1 MPTQVRTVVSGDD
14 SDVHDEPH
22 IEGRRVTV
30 LQIHE
35 RVEGRGLDPD
45 TVAARFDLDVAAV
58 YYALAYYHDHPAE
71 MAAVRDD
78 REQAG
83 AEIRE
88 RIERPDGVSPSSATD
103 E

>member
-1 MPTQVRTVVSGDD
+1 MSTQVRQVVSNAD
-14 SDVHDEPH
+14 SDIHDEPH

-30 LQIHE
+30 LQIYE

-58 YYALAYYHDHPAE
+58 YHALAYYHDHPAE

-78 REQAG
+78 REQAE
-83 AEIRE
+83 ADIRG
-88 RIERPDGVSPSSATD
+88 RVDRPDGVSPSPATD